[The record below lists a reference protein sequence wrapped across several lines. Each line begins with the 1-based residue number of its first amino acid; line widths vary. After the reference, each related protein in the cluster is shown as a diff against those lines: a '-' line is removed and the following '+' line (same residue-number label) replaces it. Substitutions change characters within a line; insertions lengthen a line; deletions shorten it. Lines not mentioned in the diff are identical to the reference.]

1 MANSGRRHAS
11 GGAALLQ
18 AAAIALLKAPI
29 LLYRYTLSPLIGV
42 NCRHIPSCSEYA
54 QRAIET
60 NGAWKGGWL
69 GLSRL
74 MRCHPWG
81 SSGHDPVPDLAQEHH
96 PWWAPWRYGRW
107 SGRHIE
113 TRFGD

>member
-1 MANSGRRHAS
+1 MATPGSPRAVGIA
-11 GGAALLQ
+11 AALR
-18 AAAIALLKAPI
+18 AVAKMAFTAPI
-29 LLYRYTLSPLIGV
+29 MLYRYTLSPLLGV

-54 QRAIET
+54 QQAIEL

-81 SSGHDPVPDLAQEHH
+81 SSGHDPVPDLARERH

-107 SGRHIE
+107 TGRHIT
-113 TRFGD
+113 TRFGA